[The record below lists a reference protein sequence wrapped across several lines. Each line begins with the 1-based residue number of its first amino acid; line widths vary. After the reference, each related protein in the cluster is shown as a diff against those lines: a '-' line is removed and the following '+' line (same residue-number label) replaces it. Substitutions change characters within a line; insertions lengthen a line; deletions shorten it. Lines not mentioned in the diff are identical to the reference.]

1 MCVSQELLEKYGYLW
16 CVPPGSENNTRL
28 HRLLLY
34 RLPDTHHHSQA
45 STTLRFTGRLSG
57 VWRGDSGRP
66 EVYGVSQEVVKS
78 EVYGKPAPGTVAV
91 WDPNTATLRYLPI
104 CTQKDI
110 QEAVKKF
117 QVRFRH
123 YRTVLKL

>member
-1 MCVSQELLEKYGYLW
+1 MCVPQELLEKYGYLW

-45 STTLRFTGRLSG
+45 STSLKFTGRLSG
-57 VWRGDSGRP
+57 VWKGGSGRP
-66 EVYGVSQEVVKS
+66 EVYGVSQELVKS
-78 EVYGKPAPGTVAV
+78 EVYGNPVPGTVAV

-117 QVRFRH
+117 QVRVRH
-123 YRTVLKL
+123 HRTVLE